1 MHRLEPHLQYPG
13 SVFKVASLDRWL
25 VVASGADMIEDIR
38 KRPDDELSFLRAIE
52 ESLLTRHTLGAAWL
66 DDPYHVDII
75 REKLM
80 RTLPAVL
87 PDVIDELTHA
97 VPGYIPATEDGDY
110 FERKRAV
117 HGVC

>member
-1 MHRLEPHLQYPG
+1 MHWFEPHLQYPG

-75 REKLM
+75 RERFM
-80 RTLPAVL
+80 RALPAALPAVL
-87 PDVIDELTHA
+87 DEIRRA
-97 VPGYIPATEDGDY
+97 VPDCVPARGDG
-110 FERKRAV
+110 
-117 HGVC
+117 